1 MKSPLYTQ
9 YKTQVV
15 PALKKSLQLSNVMQV
30 PAVSKVVVNV
40 GFGRHAKEKAYI
52 ENVVKTL
59 TRLTGQKPVLNKSK
73 KSISNFKIR
82 AGMEIGASV
91 TLRGNRMYDFLYK
104 LVHLALPRVRDFR
117 GLDPRVFDGKG
128 NYTIGFKE
136 NIAFPEITADTVES
150 IHGLELVIVTTA
162 KTNQAGL
169 MLLKELGFPFRS

>member
-104 LVHLALPRVRDFR
+104 LVHLALP
-117 GLDPRVFDGKG
+117 
-128 NYTIGFKE
+128 
-136 NIAFPEITADTVES
+136 
-150 IHGLELVIVTTA
+150 
-162 KTNQAGL
+162 
-169 MLLKELGFPFRS
+169 